1 MEKFYI
7 EAFKAGKLAVNCR
20 TQEEADKFCD
30 MMADDYGLCWHFDRS
45 YSYAKRLWLFH
56 SEDTCYC
63 YKDIVGGY
71 GSSKYFGSKGYEVRT
86 FSELFADDQV
96 KAPSHYTKGGIE
108 TIDYIRAKLTPEEF
122 VGYCKGNVIKY
133 VSREAD
139 KGGKQDFE
147 KAAEYIAY
155 AIDGYCE

>member
-1 MEKFYI
+1 MSDGIEKLQKY
-7 EAFKAGKLAVNCR
+7 AFGMKPRICDDILVLA
-20 TQEEADKFCD
+20 
-30 MMADDYGLCWHFDRS
+30 
-45 YSYAKRLWLFH
+45 
-56 SEDTCYC
+56 
-63 YKDIVGGY
+63 
-71 GSSKYFGSKGYEVRT
+71 
-86 FSELFADDQV
+86 DQV

-139 KGGKQDFE
+139 KGGKQDLE
-147 KAAEYIAY
+147 KAAEYVKY